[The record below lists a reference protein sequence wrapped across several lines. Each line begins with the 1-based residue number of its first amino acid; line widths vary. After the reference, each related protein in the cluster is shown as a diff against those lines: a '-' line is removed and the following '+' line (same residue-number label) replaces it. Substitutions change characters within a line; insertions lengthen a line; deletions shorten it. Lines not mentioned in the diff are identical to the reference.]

1 MSTGLPV
8 AALNT
13 QTLLHCVTHSLFV
26 SCRSLTHSHTFVI
39 VQGRMLDE
47 LDEDVDTTHS
57 RLRATQKKVRLMGA
71 CRKCRRAA
79 GVAWVVGRG
88 ALHTAGCAQHKK
100 RGDRWVYV
108 GKSTASPDGG
118 KGGGGCCIQQAA
130 CNTENGESL
139 RHA

>member
-1 MSTGLPV
+1 
-8 AALNT
+8 
-13 QTLLHCVTHSLFV
+13 
-26 SCRSLTHSHTFVI
+26 
-39 VQGRMLDE
+39 MLDE

-100 RGDRWVYV
+100 REIGGFMLESQPRHRMAGRVEGVAVY
-108 GKSTASPDGG
+108 SR
-118 KGGGGCCIQQAA
+118 
-130 CNTENGESL
+130 L
-139 RHA
+139 HATQKMVRA